1 MKHNKMPQRGR
12 NPRSPAHSRIA
23 RRGGWLSAAAG
34 TVLSSAGAAYAFQVQ
49 LPRGTSGVALAPVLA
64 VLALAL
70 LPLVVVW
77 SRGRVQRKVQPQAVS
92 TVEGTDW
99 TGLVKQAARFFAQRG
114 LMAERPLD
122 TWSEAADLVLRKGA
136 RSYLVHARHWR
147 AQRVDAP
154 AVYLLIREVARCRA
168 DGGILLCA
176 RDAFTP
182 AARQLAQ
189 QNGML
194 LLDSARMQR
203 EPRAADAPAARP
215 AVATTSRPAILAD
228 HARPAPSPASLPVSL
243 KVSLLRAEHG
253 TRGVRRGFMPT
264 VPMDINDVPPANPPA
279 PA

>member
-1 MKHNKMPQRGR
+1 MKHDQMPQRGR
-12 NPRSPAHSRIA
+12 NLRSLVPCRIA
-23 RRGGWLSAAAG
+23 RRGGWLPVVAG
-34 TVLSSAGAAYAFQVQ
+34 AVLSSTGAAHAFQLE
-49 LPRGTSGVALAPVLA
+49 LPRGTSGAALTPVLA
-64 VLALAL
+64 VLVL
-70 LPLVVVW
+70 LTFVMKW
-77 SRGRVQRKVQPQAVS
+77 SRDRVQRKAQTQPAP

-99 TGLVKQAARFFAQRG
+99 AGLVKEAARFFTQRG
-114 LMAERPLD
+114 LVAERPLD
-122 TWSEAADLVLRKGA
+122 TWPEAADLVVRKGA

-147 AQRVDAP
+147 AVRVDAP

-182 AARQLAQ
+182 AARQLAR

-203 EPRAADAPAARP
+203 EPRAADAPVARP
-215 AVATTSRPAILAD
+215 SAATTSRPATLAH
-228 HARPAPSPASLPVSL
+228 HARSMPSPSPSPVAL

-253 TRGVRRGFMPT
+253 TRGARRGFMPT
-264 VPMDINDVPPANPPA
+264 VPMDINDVPPPANPPA